1 MPNQIANCP
10 IRVTIIAY
18 QTPLNPLLIVNDGGG
33 VQRRCVERIPFLIV
47 SKHRRSRLA
56 LAIQENPNS
65 YVFSVYRERMAHHVD
80 NRFNW
85 MVALC
90 AAACFSCGQ
99 SNTAGSPSPMSSA
112 GSAGS
117 SSGAT
122 GAAGGAP
129 SAAGAS
135 GADVSNGGS
144 PALGGATGGTS
155 SGGTETNGGAAG
167 AMSAGAA
174 GTSGGAAGT
183 SGGAGG
189 APASG
194 TPFVYV
200 GDTGTGINIYNVD
213 TTLGQLTF
221 VKTVAGGNSPTFLAV
236 DPTSTHLYAV
246 NEGDAN
252 VASFSID
259 QKTADLTFI
268 NRLPSGG
275 DGPAFISVDHSGKYA
290 MVANYD
296 GGNASVFPINEN
308 GGLGTATDNKTT
320 GKYTHNFVSDPTNK
334 FAFVVS
340 LATDTVSQ
348 FSFDTTSGKLTPNS
362 TPTVKLPAGTGPRH
376 LAFHPNGKFA
386 YLIAETKYSLTAY
399 SYDAA
404 LGQLTSL
411 NNSLSLLPAGADG
424 TGNTGAEVVVAPSGN
439 FVYGS
444 NRGNDSIATFSID
457 SATGKI
463 TFVGTIPSG
472 GKVPW
477 DITLSADGKLM
488 LVANESGNVTSFS
501 VNVTTGALTK
511 LKSITIPKPPHF
523 VGFVYLPGH

>member
-1 MPNQIANCP
+1 
-10 IRVTIIAY
+10 
-18 QTPLNPLLIVNDGGG
+18 
-33 VQRRCVERIPFLIV
+33 
-47 SKHRRSRLA
+47 
-56 LAIQENPNS
+56 
-65 YVFSVYRERMAHHVD
+65 MAHHVET
-80 NRFNW
+80 RFNL

-99 SNTAGSPSPMSSA
+99 SNTDGSPSPVS
-112 GSAGS
+112 SAGS
-117 SSGAT
+117 SSG
-122 GAAGGAP
+122 
-129 SAAGAS
+129 GAS
-135 GADVSNGGS
+135 TS
-144 PALGGATGGTS
+144 GGATGVAGGSTGGGVS
-155 SGGTETNGGAAG
+155 SGGAPVTSAGLGGASTGGAETNGGAAG

-174 GTSGGAAGT
+174 GMSGGAAGM

-189 APASG
+189 APGSG

-221 VKTVAGGNSPTFLAV
+221 VKTVAGGSAPTFLAV
-236 DPTSTHLYAV
+236 DPSSTHLYAV
-246 NEGDAN
+246 NEDDAN

-275 DGPAFISVDHSGKYA
+275 DGPAFISVDHSGKYV

-296 GGNASVFPINEN
+296 GGNASVFPINES
-308 GGLGTATDNKTT
+308 GGLGTATDNKST
-320 GKYTHNFVSDPTNK
+320 GKYTHNFLSDPTNK

-340 LATDTVSQ
+340 LATDMVSQ
-348 FSFDTTSGKLTPNS
+348 FSFDTTTGKLTPNS
-362 TPTVKLPAGTGPRH
+362 APTVKLPAGTGPRH

-411 NNSLSLLPAGADG
+411 NNSLSLLPAGTDG

-463 TFVGTIPSG
+463 TFMGTTPSG
-472 GKVPW
+472 GNIPW
-477 DITLSADGKLM
+477 SMTLSADGKLL

>member
-1 MPNQIANCP
+1 
-10 IRVTIIAY
+10 V
-18 QTPLNPLLIVNDGGG
+18 
-33 VQRRCVERIPFLIV
+33 
-47 SKHRRSRLA
+47 
-56 LAIQENPNS
+56 
-65 YVFSVYRERMAHHVD
+65 
-80 NRFNW
+80 
-85 MVALC
+85 
-90 AAACFSCGQ
+90 
-99 SNTAGSPSPMSSA
+99 SSA
-112 GSAGS
+112 ASAGS
-117 SSGAT
+117 SSG
-122 GAAGGAP
+122 GAGT
-129 SAAGAS
+129 S
-135 GADVSNGGS
+135 
-144 PALGGATGGTS
+144 GGATGVAGGSTGGGVS
-155 SGGTETNGGAAG
+155 SGGSPIGSAGPGGASAGGAETNGGAAG
-167 AMSAGAA
+167 ATSAGAA
-174 GTSGGAAGT
+174 GTSAGAAGT

-189 APASG
+189 APGSG

-200 GDTGTGINIYNVD
+200 GDTGTGINIYSVD

-296 GGNASVFPINEN
+296 GGNASVFPIGAN
-308 GGLGTATDNKTT
+308 GSLGTATDNKST
-320 GKYTHNFVSDPTNK
+320 GKYTHNFVTDPTNK

-340 LATDTVSQ
+340 LATDMVSQ

-362 TPTVKLPAGTGPRH
+362 APTVKLPAGTGPRH

-386 YLIAETKYSLTAY
+386 YLIAETEYSLTAY

-424 TGNTGAEVVVAPSGN
+424 TGNTGAEVAVAPSGN

-457 SATGKI
+457 STTGKI